1 MKRIILGLVLLFV
14 LYSAEAQERRL
25 VTINGDTINAPR
37 RAVRPRHP
45 WVIGIQGGGS
55 YLTGSTT
62 NLENN
67 LQNDINNSGASI
79 SKENAKDFYNQ
90 MRTGFNLGASAHF
103 LFRHAWGLGLKYS
116 FFKTSAYTTFNA
128 PGISNPS
135 ESFTVGMKE
144 WQYVNSEGPSL
155 LFRQWLDPQRKFSI
169 EGEFSVLLVHYR
181 DEIRYDRN
189 EFVPQRPSTLRK
201 GINWGTNLALS
212 CEYYLQPR
220 WSIGANVEYF
230 YSEIRKVTLS
240 SGGGASQTIR
250 LAPKDYVDISRLDYS
265 LGVRY
270 HF

>member
-1 MKRIILGLVLLFV
+1 MKKRIILGLVLLFA
-14 LYSAEAQERRL
+14 LYSVQAQERRL

-37 RAVRPRHP
+37 RPVRPRHP

-55 YLTGSTT
+55 YLTGSTA

-67 LQNDINNSGASI
+67 LQNDIGV

-103 LFRHAWGLGLKYS
+103 LFRHSWGLGLKYL
-116 FFKTSAYTTFNA
+116 FFKTSAGTTFPA
-128 PGISNPS
+128 SGISNPS
-135 ESFTVGMKE
+135 EMFTVGMKE

-169 EGEFSVLLVHYR
+169 EGEFSPLLVQYR

-189 EFVPQRPSTLRK
+189 QFVLQRPSTLRK
-201 GINWGTNLALS
+201 GTNWGANFALS

-220 WSIGANVEYF
+220 WSIGVNVGYF

-240 SGGGASQTIR
+240 SVGGTSQTIR
-250 LAPKDYVDISRLDYS
+250 LAPKDYVDISRLDYFLS
-265 LGVRY
+265 VRY